1 MFSLAESSWREYR
14 EHLRIQAK
22 KTNIPAFGTFELTPL
37 CNFNCQMC
45 YVHLS
50 PGRMHELG
58 RLRTADEWV
67 DMARQAQDEGLVILT
82 LTGGEILS
90 RPDFSEIYTRLSDA
104 GLLLSLI
111 SNGSLIDEDVASL
124 LAERPPISVRITLYG
139 SSNSTYQKLCGADNG
154 FDCVI
159 RGMDLLKRSAVN
171 FSLSFTATSLNIDD
185 LTEVGRI
192 AEEYEVRLRTGVE
205 LVPGVRGAVNKAE
218 ELRASPRGKALYKG
232 MTPDQLKSV
241 AKLDAEE
248 FGRDAFRLCKGSR
261 CSFWIDW
268 NGGMN
273 PCAFMSSCESKPFD
287 VGFRDAW
294 NEMLNKMNE
303 LRPPQQ
309 CLSCECNHVCYAC
322 PGIREAEAGSPSLV
336 CEEICQNV
344 RRAYFEAS
352 IAGGNS

>member
-1 MFSLAESSWREYR
+1 MFDLVNGGWREYR

-22 KTNIPAFGTFELTPL
+22 ESHTPVFGTFELTPL
-37 CNFNCQMC
+37 CNFNCKMC

-50 PGRMHELG
+50 QDRMRELG

-67 DMARQAQDEGLVILT
+67 DMARQAQDEGLAILT
-82 LTGGEILS
+82 LTGGEIFS
-90 RPDFSEIYTRLSDA
+90 RPDFMEIYTRLSDL

-111 SNGSLIDEDVASL
+111 SNGSLIDEDVANL
-124 LAERPPISVRITLYG
+124 FVERPPLSMRVTLYG
-139 SSNSTYQKLCGADNG
+139 SSNDTYQKLCGESNG
-154 FDCVI
+154 FNRVI
-159 RGMDLLKRSAVN
+159 RGLDLLKKASVN
-171 FSLSFTATSLNIDD
+171 FSLSFTATSVNIGD
-185 LTEVGRI
+185 LKEVGEI
-192 AEEYEVRLRTGVE
+192 AETYGVRLRAGVE

-241 AKLDAEE
+241 EKLDAGE
-248 FGRDAFRLCKGSR
+248 FERDAFRLCKGSR

-294 NEMLNKMNE
+294 NEMLKKMND
-303 LRPPQQ
+303 LRPPQP
-309 CLSCECNHVCYAC
+309 CLSCECNHICYAC
-322 PGIREAEAGSPSLV
+322 PGIREAETGSPSLV

-344 RRAYFEAS
+344 RQAYFEAS
-352 IAGGNS
+352 NAGGNS